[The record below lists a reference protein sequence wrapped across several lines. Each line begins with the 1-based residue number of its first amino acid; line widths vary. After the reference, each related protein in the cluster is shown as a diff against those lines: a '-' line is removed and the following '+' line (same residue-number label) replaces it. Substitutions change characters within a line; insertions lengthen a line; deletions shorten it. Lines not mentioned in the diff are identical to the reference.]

1 MKRFLI
7 SPTEAM
13 TLVKRFLIS
22 PTEAMA
28 LVKRFLI
35 SPTEAMALVYSI
47 QFISINYPLNF
58 RTDLRCTVASQR
70 YTKLENNSIEG
81 FYLLMA
87 VRASVRG
94 GGAILSSSSRPRPA
108 FSPVGEDA
116 CRLEKMPARAL
127 TGARPP
133 ERKTVARKARGG
145 RSADAIRTALRVR
158 RLGVGVENE
167 KI

>member
-1 MKRFLI
+1 
-7 SPTEAM
+7 
-13 TLVKRFLIS
+13 
-22 PTEAMA
+22 
-28 LVKRFLI
+28 
-35 SPTEAMALVYSI
+35 MALVYSI

-116 CRLEKMPARAL
+116 CRLEKMPARERAYRGEAPR
-127 TGARPP
+127 TKNRGPKSEGRRHPDSPARP
-133 ERKTVARKARGG
+133 
-145 RSADAIRTALRVR
+145 